1 MSTHSPADATPKP
14 EWKMPP
20 TGSTAFRRLEEI
32 LEARYLGW
40 VEFSLRAEAAYS
52 PRSVGPNDIEGAIR
66 DLEPDELARALV
78 RACFHAD
85 VTIAKEIWAKR
96 GPFAVEYQEGKHQVL
111 INDEATE
118 TGTKTLHCLTNAKTI
133 SEIEEL
139 FEWMPSV
146 GLGFM
151 CGTGTDT
158 ALLLQSHRVERPIKH
173 LSWASSFTGELPVF
187 SYGSVA
193 QPELM
198 LALDEKMRASHYE
211 DSFDHI
217 LCWVEEG
224 TMHEFPDEFDAF
236 ESIQELYL
244 KRKGAD
250 GKDEIR
256 ILHVSDVTDEALSDV
271 SKRSIVE
278 GEIVNSDA
286 PWSYH
291 GLSLETFPVKPNGPQ
306 NNLVLGYQADEPLK
320 HGFNHKPGLVLC
332 RTRVSFLRQFNIGLV
347 QQDNLAKAK
356 AFTAGY
362 FPLDLMTL
370 EVPQT
375 NDVVRSVIV
384 RLDNGMRQGTRD
396 TPYFIRSLYR
406 AFGNDSPIQS
416 NIQKAMTPPLL
427 DYIHG
432 LYSDVTLDA
441 ESMLA
446 LFQGLG
452 IDNKGYRVD
461 LNYKGLQI
469 LYDAGFKFS
478 EDSVIATSLQTAPS
492 GRTIQHRLSTEDTDV
507 MLNIDSTLDGAMVTN
522 GSLEERK
529 AWDNRYTN
537 ALSMSLWP
545 AETPKPESL
554 VDALVKA
561 GRKKKWGTTVPET
574 ALLTYIDQAGIE
586 ACADAAKTAPHW
598 AFLKEHFG
606 REAMTPFMR
615 KIPAKVRGSILM
627 DDIGL

>member
-1 MSTHSPADATPKP
+1 MSTKSPSDATPKP

-20 TGSTAFRRLEEI
+20 TGSVAFRRLEEI

-40 VEFSLRAEAAYS
+40 VEFTLKAEAAYS
-52 PRSVGPNDIEGAIR
+52 PRSVGPDDIGNAIR

-85 VTIAKEIWAKR
+85 LTIAKEIWSQR
-96 GPFAVEYQEGKHQVL
+96 GPFEVVYQEGKHQVL
-111 INDEATE
+111 INGEATHE
-118 TGTKTLHCLTNAKTI
+118 YTKTQHLLTNAKTI
-133 SEIEEL
+133 SDIEEL
-139 FEWMPSV
+139 FEWMPSI

-151 CGTGTDT
+151 CGVGTKDG
-158 ALLLQSHRVERPIKH
+158 LLLQGHRIEKPIKY
-173 LSWASSFTGELPVF
+173 LSWATNFTGELPMF

-198 LALDEKMRASHYE
+198 LALDDKMRTSHYA

-224 TMHEFPDEFDAF
+224 TMREFPDEFDAF

-256 ILHVSDVTDEALSDV
+256 IIPVSEVTEDALSDV
-271 SKRSIVE
+271 SRRAIVD

-291 GLSLETFPVKPNGPQ
+291 GLSLETFPVEPGVPQ
-306 NNLVLGYQADEPLK
+306 NNLVLGYQADAPLK
-320 HGFNHKPGLVLC
+320 HGFNHKPGHVLC
-332 RTRVSFLRQFNIGLV
+332 RTRVSFLRQFNIGPV

-356 AFTAGY
+356 AFVVGY
-362 FPLDLMTL
+362 FPFDLMMHR
-370 EVPQT
+370 VPQT
-375 NDVVRSVIV
+375 VLRGPGCV

-396 TPYFIRSLYR
+396 TPYLIRDLYK
-406 AFGNDSPIQS
+406 ALGNDSPVQHYL
-416 NIQKAMTPPLL
+416 QKALTPPLL
-427 DYIHG
+427 DYIRD
-432 LYSDVTLDA
+432 LYCDVTLDA

-452 IDNKGYRVD
+452 VDNQGYRVD

-469 LYDAGFKFS
+469 LQDAGFRFS
-478 EDSVIATSLQTAPS
+478 DDSVIADSQQISAS
-492 GRTIQHRLSTEDTDV
+492 GYLLQHRLNSQDTDV
-507 MLNIDSTLDGAMVTN
+507 LLKIDSTLDGQMVTN
-522 GSLEERK
+522 GSFDERK

-537 ALSMSLWP
+537 ALSMNLWP
-545 AETPKPESL
+545 AETVRPESL

-561 GRKKKWGTTVPET
+561 GRKKKWGTTVPEM
-574 ALLTYIDQAGIE
+574 ALRTYINQAGLE
-586 ACADAAKTAPHW
+586 ACAEVAKTAPHW

-615 KIPAKVRGSILM
+615 KIPAKVRGTILM